1 MASGPWYPVGGDG
14 ENIDMEPTIKSEP
27 PARERYVPALG
38 FRWLTSFYDP
48 LAALWLPEDDMR
60 RDLVEQ
66 AGLRPGQRVLDIG
79 CGTGTLL
86 GLVIERC
93 PAALAWG
100 IDGDRA
106 MLARARAKLTGAPGH
121 VGLIRGLASD
131 LPFPPAS
138 FDRVLTSLVLHHLT
152 TRTKAR
158 TLAAAHALL
167 RPGGEL
173 HVADWG
179 DPQDLPM
186 WLAFQGVRLLDGRE
200 TTDDNY
206 YGRLPGFMRDAGFT
220 DVRETGRRRT
230 VFGPLVLWSAR
241 RPEA

>member
-1 MASGPWYPVGGDG
+1 MGRDG
-14 ENIDMEPTIKSEP
+14 ENIDVQPTTGNEP
-27 PARERYVPALG
+27 PVREHYVPALG

-48 LAALWLPEDDMR
+48 LAHLWLPEDNMR

-66 AGLRPGQRVLDIG
+66 ASLRPGHRILDIG

-86 GLVIERC
+86 RVVIEHC
-93 PAALAWG
+93 PEAVAWG
-100 IDGDRA
+100 IDGDGA
-106 MLARARAKLTGAPGH
+106 MLARARVKLTGAPGR

-131 LPFPPAS
+131 LPFPEAS

-152 TRTKAR
+152 SRTKAR

-179 DPQDLPM
+179 DPHDLPM

-206 YGRLPGFMRDAGFT
+206 YGRLPGFMQDAGFT

-230 VFGPLVLWSAR
+230 VFGPLVL
-241 RPEA
+241 